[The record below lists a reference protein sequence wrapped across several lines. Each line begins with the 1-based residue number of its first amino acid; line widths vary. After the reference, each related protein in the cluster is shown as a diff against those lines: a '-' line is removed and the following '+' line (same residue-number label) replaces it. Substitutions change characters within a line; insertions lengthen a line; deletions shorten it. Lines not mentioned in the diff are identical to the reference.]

1 MVLPAIIP
9 AIASAL
15 AWVGIDLGI
24 SYLTSDST
32 DVSYV
37 SGLDFSQ
44 FLESYWLPLLIYTL
58 MMASAIALAIPK
70 QHSNNGPGRRPLRAG
85 TNEL

>member
-1 MVLPAIIP
+1 MLPAIIP

-44 FLESYWLPLLIYTL
+44 FIEAYWLSLLLYAL
-58 MMASAIALAIPK
+58 MMVSAIALAIPK
-70 QHSNNGPGRRPLRAG
+70 QTHSNNGPGCRI
-85 TNEL
+85 

>member
-1 MVLPAIIP
+1 MLPAIIP

-15 AWVGIDLGI
+15 AWIGIDLGI

-44 FLESYWLPLLIYTL
+44 FIEAYWLSLLLYAL
-58 MMASAIALAIPK
+58 MMVSAIALAIPT
-70 QHSNNGPGRRPLRAG
+70 HSNNGPGRRI
-85 TNEL
+85 

>member
-1 MVLPAIIP
+1 MFPAIIP

-15 AWVGIDLGI
+15 AWIGIDLGI
-24 SYLTSDST
+24 SYLTSDSA

-44 FLESYWLPLLIYTL
+44 FIEAYWLSLLLYML
-58 MMASAIALAIPK
+58 MMVSAIALAIPTC
-70 QHSNNGPGRRPLRAG
+70 SNNGTGRRI
-85 TNEL
+85 

>member
-15 AWVGIDLGI
+15 AWIGIDLGI
-24 SYLTSDST
+24 SYLTKDSDSVT
-32 DVSYV
+32 YV

-44 FLESYWLPLLIYTL
+44 FLEAYWLPLLIYAL
-58 MMASAIALAIPK
+58 MMVSAIALAIPK
-70 QHSNNGPGRRPLRAG
+70 QHSNDVSGIRY
-85 TNEL
+85 

>member
-1 MVLPAIIP
+1 MVLPALIP

-15 AWVGIDLGI
+15 AWIGIDLGI
-24 SYLTSDST
+24 SYMTSDST

-44 FLESYWLPLLIYTL
+44 FIELYWLSLLIYS
-58 MMASAIALAIPK
+58 MMMVSAVALAIPK
-70 QHSNNGPGRRPLRAG
+70 SHSNNVPGDRF
-85 TNEL
+85 

>member
-15 AWVGIDLGI
+15 AWIGIDLGI
-24 SYLTSDST
+24 SYMTSDTT

-44 FLESYWLPLLIYTL
+44 FIELYWLSLLIYSV
-58 MMASAIALAIPK
+58 MMVSAIALAIPS
-70 QHSNNGPGRRPLRAG
+70 HSNNGPGYRI
-85 TNEL
+85 

>member
-1 MVLPAIIP
+1 MLPALIP

-15 AWVGIDLGI
+15 AWIGIDLGI
-24 SYLTSDST
+24 SYLTSDSA

-44 FLESYWLPLLIYTL
+44 FIESYWLSLLLYSL
-58 MMASAIALAIPK
+58 MMVSAVALAIPTR
-70 QHSNNGPGRRPLRAG
+70 SNNGPGRRI
-85 TNEL
+85 

>member
-1 MVLPAIIP
+1 MVLPALIP

-44 FLESYWLPLLIYTL
+44 FLELYWLSLLIYSL
-58 MMASAIALAIPK
+58 MMVSAIALAIPK
-70 QHSNNGPGRRPLRAG
+70 HSNNGPGCRI
-85 TNEL
+85 

>member
-1 MVLPAIIP
+1 MLPAIIP

-32 DVSYV
+32 EVSYV
-37 SGLDFSQ
+37 VGLDFFQ
-44 FLESYWLPLLIYTL
+44 FIDSYWLSLLLYML
-58 MMASAIALAIPK
+58 MMVSAVALAIPK
-70 QHSNNGPGRRPLRAG
+70 SHSNDVSGDRI
-85 TNEL
+85 

>member
-15 AWVGIDLGI
+15 AWIGIDLGI
-24 SYLTSDST
+24 SYLTKDSDSVT
-32 DVSYV
+32 YV

-44 FLESYWLPLLIYTL
+44 FLEAYWLPLLIYAL
-58 MMASAIALAIPK
+58 MMVSAIALAIPK
-70 QHSNNGPGRRPLRAG
+70 QHSNDVPGIRY
-85 TNEL
+85 

>member
-1 MVLPAIIP
+1 MVLPALIP

-15 AWVGIDLGI
+15 AWIGIDLGI
-24 SYLTSDST
+24 SYMTSDST

-44 FLESYWLPLLIYTL
+44 FIELYWLSLLIYS
-58 MMASAIALAIPK
+58 MMMVSAVALAIPK
-70 QHSNNGPGRRPLRAG
+70 SHLNNVPGDRI
-85 TNEL
+85 

>member
-15 AWVGIDLGI
+15 AWIGIDLGI
-24 SYLTSDST
+24 SYLTKDSA
-32 DVSYV
+32 DVTYV

-44 FLESYWLPLLIYTL
+44 FLEAYWLPLLIYAL
-58 MMASAIALAIPK
+58 MMVSAIAMAIPK
-70 QHSNNGPGRRPLRAG
+70 QHSNDVPGIRY
-85 TNEL
+85 

>member
-1 MVLPAIIP
+1 MVLPAIVP

-44 FLESYWLPLLIYTL
+44 FLESYWLPLLLYTL
-58 MMASAIALAIPK
+58 MMVSAIVLAIPK
-70 QHSNNGPGRRPLRAG
+70 HTNDGAG
-85 TNEL
+85 HRI

>member
-1 MVLPAIIP
+1 MVLPAIVP

-44 FLESYWLPLLIYTL
+44 FLESYWLPLLIYAL
-58 MMASAIALAIPK
+58 MMVSAIWLAILK
-70 QHSNNGPGRRPLRAG
+70 QHSNDVPGHRL
-85 TNEL
+85 

>member
-1 MVLPAIIP
+1 MVLPALIP

-15 AWVGIDLGI
+15 TWIGIDLGI

-37 SGLDFSQ
+37 SGLDFNQ
-44 FLESYWLPLLIYTL
+44 FIETYWLSLLLYLFMI
-58 MMASAIALAIPK
+58 ASSVFLAIPK
-70 QHSNNGPGRRPLRAG
+70 RSKDG
-85 TNEL
+85 TGFRY

>member
-9 AIASAL
+9 AVASAL
-15 AWVGIDLGI
+15 AWIGIDLGI

-44 FLESYWLPLLIYTL
+44 FIESYWLSLLLYAL
-58 MMASAIALAIPK
+58 MMASAIAVAIPT
-70 QHSNNGPGRRPLRAG
+70 HSNNGPGRRI
-85 TNEL
+85 

>member
-1 MVLPAIIP
+1 MVLPALIP

-24 SYLTSDST
+24 SYMTSDST

-44 FLESYWLPLLIYTL
+44 FIELYWLSLLIYS
-58 MMASAIALAIPK
+58 MMMVSAVALAIPK
-70 QHSNNGPGRRPLRAG
+70 SHSNNVPGDRF
-85 TNEL
+85 

>member
-1 MVLPAIIP
+1 MVLPALIP
-9 AIASAL
+9 AIASVL
-15 AWVGIDLGI
+15 TWVGIDIGI

-44 FLESYWLPLLIYTL
+44 FFELYWLSLLIYSV
-58 MMASAIALAIPK
+58 MMVSAIALAIPK
-70 QHSNNGPGRRPLRAG
+70 QTYSNNGPGCRI
-85 TNEL
+85 

>member
-1 MVLPAIIP
+1 MVLPAIVP

-15 AWVGIDLGI
+15 AWIGIDLGI
-24 SYLTSDST
+24 SYLTNDST

-44 FLESYWLPLLIYTL
+44 FLESYWLSLLIYSL
-58 MMASAIALAIPK
+58 MMASAIVLAIPK
-70 QHSNNGPGRRPLRAG
+70 QTNNGPGRRPLRAG

>member
-15 AWVGIDLGI
+15 AWIGVDLGI

-44 FLESYWLPLLIYTL
+44 FLESYWFPLLLYTL
-58 MMASAIALAIPK
+58 MMVSAIVLAIPK
-70 QHSNNGPGRRPLRAG
+70 QHSNDVSGYRI
-85 TNEL
+85 

>member
-44 FLESYWLPLLIYTL
+44 FLELYWLSLLIYSF
-58 MMASAIALAIPK
+58 MMVSAVALAIPK
-70 QHSNNGPGRRPLRAG
+70 SHSKDVPGYRI
-85 TNEL
+85 

>member
-1 MVLPAIIP
+1 MVLPALIP

-15 AWVGIDLGI
+15 AWIGIDLGI

-44 FLESYWLPLLIYTL
+44 FIEAYWLSLTLYAL
-58 MMASAIALAIPK
+58 MMVSAIALAIPK
-70 QHSNNGPGRRPLRAG
+70 HSNNGTGRRPPMAG
-85 TNEL
+85 

>member
-15 AWVGIDLGI
+15 AWIGIDLGI
-24 SYLTSDST
+24 SYLTKDSDSVT
-32 DVSYV
+32 YV

-44 FLESYWLPLLIYTL
+44 FFEAYWLPLLIYAL
-58 MMASAIALAIPK
+58 MMVSAIALAIPK
-70 QHSNNGPGRRPLRAG
+70 
-85 TNEL
+85 

>member
-1 MVLPAIIP
+1 MVLPALIP

-24 SYLTSDST
+24 SYMTSDST

-44 FLESYWLPLLIYTL
+44 FIELYWLSLLIYS
-58 MMASAIALAIPK
+58 MMMVSAVALAIPK
-70 QHSNNGPGRRPLRAG
+70 SHSNDVSGHRI
-85 TNEL
+85 

>member
-1 MVLPAIIP
+1 MLPAIIP

-15 AWVGIDLGI
+15 AWIGIDLGI

-37 SGLDFSQ
+37 SGLDFAQ
-44 FLESYWLPLLIYTL
+44 FIEAYWLSLLIYAL
-58 MMASAIALAIPK
+58 MMVSAIALAIPK
-70 QHSNNGPGRRPLRAG
+70 NMNNGPGRRP
-85 TNEL
+85 

>member
-1 MVLPAIIP
+1 MVLPALIP

-24 SYLTSDST
+24 SYMTSDST

-44 FLESYWLPLLIYTL
+44 FIELYWLSFLIYSV
-58 MMASAIALAIPK
+58 MMVSAVALAIPK
-70 QHSNNGPGRRPLRAG
+70 HSNDVSGHRI
-85 TNEL
+85 

>member
-1 MVLPAIIP
+1 MVLPALIP

-24 SYLTSDST
+24 SYMTSDST

-44 FLESYWLPLLIYTL
+44 FIELYWLSLLIYS
-58 MMASAIALAIPK
+58 MMMVSAVALAIPK
-70 QHSNNGPGRRPLRAG
+70 SHSNDVPGHRL
-85 TNEL
+85 

>member
-1 MVLPAIIP
+1 MIP

-15 AWVGIDLGI
+15 TWIGIDLGI

-44 FLESYWLPLLIYTL
+44 FIESYWLSLLLYTL
-58 MMASAIALAIPK
+58 MMASAIWLAIPK
-70 QHSNNGPGRRPLRAG
+70 QHTNNGPGRRP
-85 TNEL
+85 

>member
-1 MVLPAIIP
+1 MLPAIIP

-44 FLESYWLPLLIYTL
+44 FIEAYWLSLLLYAL
-58 MMASAIALAIPK
+58 MMVSAIALAIPK
-70 QHSNNGPGRRPLRAG
+70 SHSNNGPGRRI
-85 TNEL
+85 

>member
-1 MVLPAIIP
+1 MVLPALIP
-9 AIASAL
+9 AIVSAL

-32 DVSYV
+32 DVFYV

-44 FLESYWLPLLIYTL
+44 FLELYWLSLLIYSL
-58 MMASAIALAIPK
+58 MMVSAVALAIPK
-70 QHSNNGPGRRPLRAG
+70 HSNNGPGCRI
-85 TNEL
+85 